1 MMVRIF
7 NGALVVTQIILTT
20 NTTNVA
26 IGQRAVL
33 Y

>member
-7 NGALVVTQIILTT
+7 NGALVVTQIVLTT
-20 NTTNVA
+20 NITNVA

-33 Y
+33 